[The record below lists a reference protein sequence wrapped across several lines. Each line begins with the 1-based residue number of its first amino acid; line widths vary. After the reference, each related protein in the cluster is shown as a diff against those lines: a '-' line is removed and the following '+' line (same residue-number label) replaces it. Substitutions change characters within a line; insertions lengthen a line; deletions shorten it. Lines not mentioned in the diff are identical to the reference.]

1 MVDPAHPGR
10 RLSADDDA
18 PQRRLVGADEPRGA
32 QVPPLLRLPR
42 RRRRGRGRRGL
53 PGLDRQRARHLHNYP
68 AQVGNSQFALEASG
82 FGPGAITLQA
92 FGLLPNY
99 PAIPI
104 PGAPGCTLQTNLD
117 VVLSGVAGTGGVR
130 DQTASGH
137 VRTPFPIPGSPVLS
151 GFYFTSQM
159 AGIDLGLANPLPV
172 VTTNTLQITVN

>member
-1 MVDPAHPGR
+1 MPGTFT
-10 RLSADDDA
+10 
-18 PQRRLVGADEPRGA
+18 
-32 QVPPLLRLPR
+32 
-42 RRRRGRGRRGL
+42 
-53 PGLDRQRARHLHNYP
+53 NYP
-68 AQVGNSQFALEASG
+68 AQVGSPQFALEASG

-104 PGAPGCTLQTNLD
+104 PGTPGCFLQTNLD
-117 VVLSGVAGTGGVR
+117 VVLSGMAGTGGVR